1 MCFPDE
7 LFLTYLIPF
16 PLNMSRP
23 YERKNSARARV
34 TPAPKDQWFV
44 LHVLS
49 NKERRAVDN
58 LKRLFKEDEEMGA
71 LVQSEPLVPT
81 EKVEEVRNGKK
92 YVQDRKLYPGYVY
105 LNFALIRP
113 DGSLNIDAWYKI
125 LAVDGVISFACGRD
139 KKPLPMSAKDVQDL
153 MNEIERRSEGPR
165 QKIVFNVKDEV
176 VVLEGAFQ
184 GEHGIVEEV
193 DTERGRLRVGVTM
206 FGRSNPLDLDYT
218 QVQLVPEEER
228 GKTGSN

>member
-1 MCFPDE
+1 
-7 LFLTYLIPF
+7 
-16 PLNMSRP
+16 MSRP
-23 YERKNSARARV
+23 YDRKNGSAARV
-34 TPAPKDQWFV
+34 TPAAKDQWYV

-49 NKERRAVDN
+49 NKERRAVEN

-92 YVQDRKLYPGYVY
+92 YVQERKLYPGYVY
-105 LNFALIRP
+105 LNFALRRA
-113 DGSLNIDAWYKI
+113 DGSLNNDAWYKI
-125 LAVDGVISFACGRD
+125 QAVDGVISFACGRN
-139 KKPLPMSAKDVQDL
+139 KEPLPMSARDVREL

-193 DTERGRLRVGVTM
+193 DAERGKLRVGVTM

-218 QVQLVPEEER
+218 QVQLVPDEER
-228 GKTGSN
+228 AKSDSSK

>member
-1 MCFPDE
+1 
-7 LFLTYLIPF
+7 
-16 PLNMSRP
+16 MSRP
-23 YERKNSARARV
+23 YDRKNSSAARV
-34 TPAPKDQWFV
+34 TPAAKDQWYV

-49 NKERRAVDN
+49 NKERRAVEN

-71 LVQSEPLVPT
+71 LLQSEPLVPT
-81 EKVEEVRNGKK
+81 EKVEEMRNGKK

-105 LNFALIRP
+105 LNFALRRP
-113 DGSLNIDAWYKI
+113 DGSLNNDAWYKI
-125 LAVDGVISFACGRD
+125 QAVDGVISFACGSN
-139 KKPLPMSAKDVQDL
+139 KEPLPMSRKDVKDL
-153 MNEIERRSEGPR
+153 MSEIERRSEGAR
-165 QKIVFNVKDEV
+165 QKIVYNVNDEV

-193 DTERGRLRVGVTM
+193 NPEKGKLRVGVTM

-228 GKTGSN
+228 GKADIAK

>member
-1 MCFPDE
+1 
-7 LFLTYLIPF
+7 
-16 PLNMSRP
+16 MSRP
-23 YERKNSARARV
+23 YDRKNGAAARV
-34 TPAPKDQWFV
+34 TPAAKDQWYV

-49 NKERRAVDN
+49 NKERRAVEN

-71 LVQSEPLVPT
+71 LLQSEPLVPT

-105 LNFALIRP
+105 LNFALRRP
-113 DGSLNIDAWYKI
+113 DGSLNNDAWYKI
-125 LAVDGVISFACGRD
+125 QAVDGVISFACGRN
-139 KKPLPMSAKDVQDL
+139 KEPLPMSRKDVKDL
-153 MNEIERRSEGPR
+153 MSEIERRSEGAR
-165 QKIVFNVKDEV
+165 QKIVFNVNDEV

-193 DTERGRLRVGVTM
+193 NPEKGKLRVGVTM

-228 GKTGSN
+228 GKADLAK

>member
-1 MCFPDE
+1 
-7 LFLTYLIPF
+7 
-16 PLNMSRP
+16 MSRP
-23 YERKNSARARV
+23 YERKTSAGVRSVPEA
-34 TPAPKDQWFV
+34 KNQWYV

-49 NKERRAVDN
+49 NKERRAVEN
-58 LKRLFKEDEEMGA
+58 LKRLFLEDEEMA
-71 LVQSEPLVPT
+71 SLLQSEPLVPT

-92 YVQDRKLYPGYVY
+92 YVTERKLYPGYVY
-105 LNFALIRP
+105 LNFALRRP
-113 DGSLNIDAWYKI
+113 DGSLNNDAWYKI
-125 LAVDGVISFACGRD
+125 QAVDGVISFACGRN
-139 KKPLPMSAKDVQDL
+139 KEPLPMSAKDVRDL
-153 MNEIERRSEGPR
+153 MSEIERRSEGPR

-176 VVLEGAFQ
+176 VVLDGAFQ

-228 GKTGSN
+228 GKSDLG